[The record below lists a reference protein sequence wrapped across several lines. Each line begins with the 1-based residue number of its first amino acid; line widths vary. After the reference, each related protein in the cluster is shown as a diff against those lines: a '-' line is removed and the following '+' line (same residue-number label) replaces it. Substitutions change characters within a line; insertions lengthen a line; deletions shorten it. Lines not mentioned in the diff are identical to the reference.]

1 MRNLLIAAV
10 LFSLAAAAFAQ
21 KNETKDDGAALTIYN
36 QNFAV
41 VRQNVPLSLTG
52 GLNHINFTGATARL
66 EPDSVVLRD
75 PSGKRVLQILEQNYR
90 NDPVSQA
97 LLLSY
102 YEGQTIDFLV
112 KNYQRPDEIVKGKI
126 VRSGYVPGG
135 QATEPI
141 IEVDGKLRFQL
152 PGEPMFPA
160 LSDGT
165 ILKPTLNWLM
175 QTDKPGDSVA
185 EVSYITGGFRWNADY
200 NIVAPENGDLIDM
213 VGWITM
219 SNQSGKE
226 FDNAH
231 IKLMAGDVNKIQP
244 EQYGIRGN
252 VYAASKAMDMA
263 APQVSE
269 KAFDEY
275 HLYTLERATTLHD
288 QETKQIEF
296 VRGAQV
302 KSNRIYVYDGAQIDN
317 RWQYNPEYARNDQ
330 GYGTQSNPKVW
341 VMQEIKNSKENN
353 LGIALPAGKLRFYRR
368 DSDGSLQ
375 FTGENMI
382 DHTPKDET
390 IRVYTGNSFDIV
402 GERTRT
408 NYHIDTNRD
417 FLDESFEIKVRNHKK
432 EAVQVRV
439 VEHLYRWVNWEIV
452 NPTNEFKK
460 KDSRTAEFT
469 VTIPPDGEKVI
480 SYTAHYA
487 WN

>member
-1 MRNLLIAAV
+1 
-10 LFSLAAAAFAQ
+10 
-21 KNETKDDGAALTIYN
+21 
-36 QNFAV
+36 V
-41 VRQNVPLSLTG
+41 VRQNVPLSLTSG
-52 GLNHINFTGATARL
+52 INHINFTGATARL

-75 PSGKRVLQILEQNYR
+75 PTGKRMLQILEQNYR
-90 NDPVSQA
+90 NDPVTQA

-126 VRSGYVPGG
+126 IRSGYIPGG
-135 QATEPI
+135 NATEPF
-141 IEVDGKLRFQL
+141 IEVEGRLRFQL

-160 LSDGT
+160 LSDGS

-175 QTDKPGDSVA
+175 QTDKPGDSIA
-185 EVSYITGGFRWNADY
+185 EVSYITGGLSWHADY

-219 SNQSGKE
+219 SNQSGKA

-231 IKLMAGDVNKIQP
+231 IKLMAGDVNKIQQP
-244 EQYGIRGN
+244 EYQARGGL
-252 VYAASKAMDMA
+252 YAAAKAADMV

-275 HLYTLERATTLHD
+275 HLYTMERTTTLHD

-302 KSNRIYVYDGAQIDN
+302 KANRIYVYDGAQLDN
-317 RWQYNPEYARNDQ
+317 QWLYNPTYARNDQ

-353 LGIALPAGKLRFYRR
+353 LGIALPAGRLRFYRR
-368 DSDGSLQ
+368 DTDGTLQ
-375 FTGENMI
+375 FTGENTI

-432 EAVQVRV
+432 EAVAVRV
-439 VEHLYRWVNWEIV
+439 VEHLYRWVNWSIV
-452 NPTNEFKK
+452 NPTSDFKK

-480 SYTAHYA
+480 TYTAHYT
-487 WN
+487 W